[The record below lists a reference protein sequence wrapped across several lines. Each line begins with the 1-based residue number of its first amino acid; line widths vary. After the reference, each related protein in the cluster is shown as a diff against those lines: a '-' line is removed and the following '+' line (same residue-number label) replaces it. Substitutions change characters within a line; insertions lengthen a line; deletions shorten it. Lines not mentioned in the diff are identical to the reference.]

1 MPVFS
6 SPAAL
11 LDAWRQFSDEVA
23 RERYAIAPTDSAFC
37 RTVAAARGCRL
48 ATVETAYARHAPAVQ
63 DAIDRIRAD
72 ILTEGA
78 LAGAY
83 PATVSTFV
91 LKNRCGWADKPE
103 RAAPATDIAAIAAQ
117 IERVMNDETA

>member
-11 LDAWRQFSDEVA
+11 LDAWRQFGNDVA
-23 RERYAIAPTDSAFC
+23 RDGYAIAPTDSAFC
-37 RTVAAARGCRL
+37 RAVAAARGCRV
-48 ATVETAYARHAPAVQ
+48 ATVEASLATLAPAVQ
-63 DAIDRIRAD
+63 DAIDRVRAD
-72 ILTEGA
+72 IITEGA

-91 LKNRCGWADKPE
+91 LKNQCGWADKPE
-103 RAAPATDIAAIAAQ
+103 RAAPAADIAAVAAQ
-117 IERVMNDETA
+117 IERIMRDE